1 MDLILNEEIVM
12 KPKIFPSILSADFLN
27 LGNEIH
33 ALEEGGADGIHL
45 DVMDGH
51 FVPNLTI
58 GPTIVK
64 QIRNATNLPLE
75 VHLMIIN
82 PADFI
87 DRFIEAGADAVSFHI
102 ELSIPIVPLLRK
114 IKQKGAKAG
123 VAINPE
129 TPIEEIYPIL
139 DYVDY
144 VIVMTVHPG
153 FGGQQY
159 IDECTTKIRQ
169 LYKIRQ
175 DRKFEIAVDG
185 GINYQ
190 TGKKAREAGADILI
204 SGDFIFRNSDYK
216 KCIEGL
222 RNV

>member
-1 MDLILNEEIVM
+1 M
-12 KPKIFPSILSADFLN
+12 KPKIFPSILSANFLN
-27 LGNEIH
+27 LGDEIH
-33 ALEEGGADGIHL
+33 SLEVGGSDGIHL

-64 QIRNATNLPLE
+64 HIRKATNLPLE
-75 VHLMIIN
+75 VHLMITN
-82 PADFI
+82 PTDFI
-87 DRFIEAGADAVSFHI
+87 DRFIQAGANSLSFHI
-102 ELSIPIVPLLRK
+102 EISIPIVPLARK
-114 IKQKGAKAG
+114 IRHNGAKAG
-123 VAINPE
+123 IAINPE
-129 TPIEEIYPIL
+129 TPIDEVYPVL

-144 VIVMTVHPG
+144 VIVMTVYPG

-159 IDECTTKIRQ
+159 IDECTAKIHR
-169 LYKIRQ
+169 LYNMRG

-185 GINYQ
+185 GINYE

-204 SGDFIFRNSDYK
+204 TGDFIFSDYDYK
-216 KCIEGL
+216 ERIDGL

>member
-1 MDLILNEEIVM
+1 M

-102 ELSIPIVPLLRK
+102 ELPIPIVPLLRK

>member
-1 MDLILNEEIVM
+1 M

-33 ALEEGGADGIHL
+33 ALEEAGADGIHL

-64 QIRNATNLPLE
+64 QVRNTTNLPLE

-159 IDECTTKIRQ
+159 IDGCTPNIRQ
-169 LYKIRQ
+169 LYNIRE

-204 SGDFIFRNSDYK
+204 SGDFIFRSSDYK
-216 KCIEGL
+216 KCIDGL